1 MGGEAF
7 RAEGEAVE
15 YGNPLLHLHTFI
27 HGLSR
32 LVDQGATVPL
42 GEVQAALEG
51 DRLGKLLAGLKEG
64 DPFSGVPVEERIWIL
79 EGLANAGLL
88 AEEMEAVPYQN
99 GLLWLLELA
108 VDMLFHGEMP

>member
-1 MGGEAF
+1 MEGKAF
-7 RAEGEAVE
+7 GAEGEALE
-15 YGNPLLHLHTFI
+15 YENPLLHLRTFI

-42 GEVQAALEG
+42 EEVQVALEG
-51 DRLGKLLAGLKEG
+51 DRLGQLLAGLKEG

-88 AEEMEAVPYQN
+88 AEEMEAVPFQN
-99 GLLWLLELA
+99 GLLWLLDLA
-108 VDMLFHGEMP
+108 VDILFHGEMP